1 MHLDKQVAD
10 FSTIAGSSSQIDGRR
25 ESSFPS
31 FWLVRAASSG
41 SSSRRVTC
49 LLIWNIIV
57 THVRRYQ
64 EEEEKR
70 GSGHNGAR
78 STRAVT
84 LQLSPLSPA
93 RRIEQSFSSILVASH
108 HLFINIFI
116 YFFPKLNF
124 FAVTL
129 RHLSVMKRRRDDI
142 YTLCFSVNSNKKKTE
157 ENSSSL
163 KNSLPSL

>member
-84 LQLSPLSPA
+84 LQLSPPPA
-93 RRIEQSFSSILVASH
+93 ELNSH
-108 HLFINIFI
+108 FLPPSLRHIIYLLIYL
-116 YFFPKLNF
+116 YFFFPNFNF